1 MTSVGSGSII
11 MMLLLLFY
19 SFPPKVNVGTDIVHA
34 IPLTLVAGL
43 GHLGMGSVDFVA
55 LVFAVLAFEEA
66 SAGIGSA
73 IEASPIGSSSLT
85 ILGTRSFTILIT
97 TGTIPTAI
105 ILTITDTIRT
115 INQATKAVRDTPT
128 LWSDKSNSVWLVQAI
143 IMARSMALAA
153 MQRGGRSAHMST
165 LTACHRMAGS
175 AKGCSQPWD

>member
-1 MTSVGSGSII
+1 MVAAASVGAV
-11 MMLLLLFY
+11 F
-19 SFPPKVNVGTDIVHA
+19 A
-34 IPLTLVAGL
+34 VAVFTAVL
-43 GHLGMGSVDFVA
+43 PEVVSAVDFVA

-73 IEASPIGSSSLT
+73 IEASTIGSSSLT
-85 ILGTRSFTILIT
+85 ILGTRSFTIRIHT
-97 TGTIPTAI
+97 TGTILTAI